1 MRCYKLLA
9 DLLAGANR
17 WREAHD
23 AFRKYH
29 ELNQSVAGAKAAKRL
44 TVVRVASEI
53 DAIQEAG
60 DSPEFPA
67 TSPSA
72 LGAMEALIARLRAQ
86 NQELA
91 EANRAAEAANET
103 KSRFLANMSHELR
116 TPLNGVIGMAHLL
129 SKTPLDDKQARYC
142 QTVMSSGAVLSAL
155 ITDLLDL
162 PNSKRSNS
170 PWKPPSSSWR
180 P

>member
-1 MRCYKLLA
+1 
-9 DLLAGANR
+9 
-17 WREAHD
+17 
-23 AFRKYH
+23 
-29 ELNQSVAGAKAAKRL
+29 
-44 TVVRVASEI
+44 
-53 DAIQEAG
+53 
-60 DSPEFPA
+60 
-67 TSPSA
+67 
-72 LGAMEALIARLRAQ
+72 
-86 NQELA
+86 
-91 EANRAAEAANET
+91 
-103 KSRFLANMSHELR
+103 
-116 TPLNGVIGMAHLL
+116 MAHLL